1 MKPLIVI
8 AGPTCTGKSETA
20 IALAEMIGGE
30 IISAD
35 SMQVY
40 RGMDIGTAKLPE
52 TMRKGIPHHLIDVA
66 DPRED
71 YSVSR
76 FAEDAVKAAESIFS
90 RGHVPIVAGGSGF
103 YIDALLFKQPE
114 TEPGTDPDLK
124 YELRIRAADGQ
135 LEEMYHE
142 LERLDPEYAG
152 SIHPNNRV
160 RIIRALEY
168 TITTGKPYSQYAWKR
183 ASAEPRYDHRFF
195 VLDDDRRSLYRRID
209 QRVDGMIADGLEK
222 EVKGL
227 IRKGVSRDS
236 VAMQG
241 VGYRQMYDHIIEEEP
256 LDEVIASIKT
266 ETRHIAKRQLT
277 WLRRIEGAEWIDIS
291 KFGHDPHAVARRID
305 SMIGPLRTV
314 SK

>member
-52 TMRKGIPHHLIDVA
+52 TMRKGIPHHLIDVV

-90 RGHVPIVAGGSGF
+90 RDHVPIVAGGSGF

-168 TITTGKPYSQYAWKR
+168 TITTGKPYSQYAGKR

-291 KFGHDPHAVARRID
+291 KFGRDPHAVARRID